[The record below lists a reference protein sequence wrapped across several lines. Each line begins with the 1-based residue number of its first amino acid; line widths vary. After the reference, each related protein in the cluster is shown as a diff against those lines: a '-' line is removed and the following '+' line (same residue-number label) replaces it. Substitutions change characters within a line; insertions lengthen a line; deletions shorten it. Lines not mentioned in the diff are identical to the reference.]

1 MSAIPGG
8 VIASKGVAGDGREM
22 FIEVDRPAEV
32 DGGARCGFRIDGRG
46 EWSVP
51 GVDGLAALYAA
62 LLRVGELLAQA
73 KAAAGHI
80 RFAGPAERGV
90 PMSAVEEAVIGVD
103 GIVAGRAF
111 EFDGR
116 EHTVWI
122 GRPFAHENGSI
133 MLCPFVV
140 DDREQAVAS
149 GWDGIGALLTALRM
163 ISAWLC
169 LPEDWPLTCPPLRA
183 DTTST

>member
-1 MSAIPGG
+1 MSAISGG

-22 FIEVDRPAEV
+22 LIEVDRPTEV
-32 DGGARCGFRIDGRG
+32 DGGAQCGFRINGRG
-46 EWSVP
+46 ESSVP

-62 LLRVGELLAQA
+62 LLRVGELLDQA
-73 KAAAGHI
+73 DAAPGHI
-80 RFAGPAERGV
+80 RFVGPAERGFPV
-90 PMSAVEEAVIGVD
+90 SAVEEAGIGAD
-103 GIVAGRAF
+103 GIVAGRTF
-111 EFDGR
+111 RFDER
-116 EHTVWI
+116 EHTVRI

-133 MLCPFVV
+133 VLCPFLV

-169 LPEDWPLTCPPLRA
+169 LPEDWPLTCLPSQA
-183 DTTST
+183 ETT